1 MSYERFSIERIQSC
15 DWLNCRRGSISR
27 AKKWRRKKYVSRF
40 EKEYVLAKDISMRE
54 AILVGV
60 HIMLLQKSMT
70 SVLRI
75 WPENDI
81 SKQRISCVRNI
92 AKAMS
97 LHSREFLATFI
108 FVSNINILHTYIVTS
123 HIDHL
128 SIIILLLHGR
138 KTNA

>member
-1 MSYERFSIERIQSC
+1 MQRS
-15 DWLNCRRGSISR
+15 DV
-27 AKKWRRKKYVSRF
+27 AKKYVSRF
-40 EKEYVLAKDISMRE
+40 EKEYVLAKDIPMRE

-81 SKQRISCVRNI
+81 SKQRISCARNI

-97 LHSREFLATFI
+97 LRSRESLATFI
-108 FVSNINILHTYIVTS
+108 FVSNTNILGFLCSYVLRLINR
-123 HIDHL
+123 L
-128 SIIILLLHGR
+128 SIIILVLHGKR
-138 KTNA
+138 KTNV